1 MYISHKLFER
11 LFAQGVQLITPIR
24 KNMKNRLLP
33 LMDKLLLRKRAII
46 ETIYDQ
52 LKNISQI
59 DHTRHRS
66 VDNFLVNLMAGLVAY
81 IHQEKKPCLNLSKSE
96 REMLPALI

>member
-52 LKNISQI
+52 LKNISQSQLN
-59 DHTRHRS
+59 TP
-66 VDNFLVNLMAGLVAY
+66 VAE
-81 IHQEKKPCLNLSKSE
+81 EKIAQFVSE
-96 REMLPALI
+96 IGMG